1 MAEESDKKPDI
12 LKMTVGGIQPTQEV
26 TVTVQVLQ
34 VLEVENGAYYLRI
47 PLSFFVKYEGSAGET
62 QTHYS
67 FQIAIC
73 NQQKLDFL
81 SIPKGSH
88 AKNNEDLKD
97 GTPQ

>member
-1 MAEESDKKPDI
+1 M
-12 LKMTVGGIQPTQEV
+12 
-26 TVTVQVLQ
+26 QVLQ

-47 PLSFFVKYEGSAGET
+47 PLSFFVKYESSAGET